1 MRGAM
6 STALTIAVTGGMGS
20 GKTAACRHLEAE
32 GWPVYYADDRAK
44 SLYLEIP
51 GLVERVGKA
60 AGVELRLEDGSFD
73 KAALAR
79 AAFSDREV
87 LLRVEALVHPH
98 VYDDFVRWR
107 DGQNARVAL
116 LESAIFL
123 HKPLFWPLA
132 QAVIEVVAP
141 KDLAVGRVMRR
152 DGAGR
157 ADIERRMAMQE
168 GADGRAPDA
177 IVVNDSSLDVLYA
190 RAEEALRTVLRQK
203 TER

>member
-1 MRGAM
+1 MRGTM
-6 STALTIAVTGGMGS
+6 SAALTIAVTGGIGC
-20 GKTAACRHLEAE
+20 GKTAVCRHFESE

-51 GLVERVGKA
+51 GLVERAGMA
-60 AGVELRLEDGSFD
+60 AGVELRLADGTFD

-87 LLRVEALVHPH
+87 LLRVEAVVHPY
-98 VYDDFVRWR
+98 VYEDFAKWR
-107 DGQNARVAL
+107 DGRKEQVAF

-141 KDLAVGRVMRR
+141 KELALNRVMRR

-157 ADIERRMAMQE
+157 ADVERRMSMQSGGE
-168 GADGRAPDA
+168 GRAPDA
-177 IVVNDSSLDVLYA
+177 VVINDGSLDVLHA
-190 RAEEALRTVLRQK
+190 RADEALRAVLGLEAGR
-203 TER
+203 